1 MTIEDK
7 LKLVKREREAR
18 SRSQKIEKTWEQ
30 INANDELS
38 VKEKLQ
44 KLITLSGGKKERK
57 AAVVPSET
65 LRREPV
71 LFLEN
76 PYVLDAHYGKI
87 PISLG
92 LDVRGDVLAFLSR
105 EPAFADLD
113 LSSALFIDLETTG
126 LSGGTG
132 TVAFLVGMGFYRD
145 QKFNVVQFFLGD
157 LAEEERMIEE
167 LSLFF
172 RQMNF
177 RSVVTY
183 NGKGFDLPILETRFA
198 LKRKPFP
205 LSDLPHLDFLF
216 SARSLWKH
224 KYDNCRLFNLARE
237 VVEADRSED
246 IPSAEI
252 PARYFEYIRSGDFSL
267 IEPILY
273 HNQEDILSLLGVV
286 VIGALLLSED
296 GSGIDECRS
305 DGMDLFG
312 VGNLF
317 EKAGHIERSLRYF
330 ERALEGNLTGEI
342 SLLIKR
348 KLSLHFKK
356 NEDWDKA
363 VALWEE
369 LASMEQPFSFREL
382 AMYYEHREK
391 KYEEARK
398 MAEHGLALSLPIS
411 PFYRRDFARRLE
423 RLNERIR
430 KQKGGAHA

>member
-7 LKLVKREREAR
+7 LKLIKKEREAR
-18 SRSQKIEKTWEQ
+18 SRSQKIEKAWEN
-30 INANDELS
+30 IDKNAELS

-44 KLITLSGGKKERK
+44 KLITLTGGEKEKKT
-57 AAVVPSET
+57 AAPPLEPC
-65 LRREPV
+65 RREPL

-76 PYVLDAHYGKI
+76 PYVLDARYGKI

-105 EPAFADLD
+105 DPAFASLD

-157 LAEEERMIEE
+157 LAAEDRMIEE
-167 LSLFF
+167 LTLFF

-183 NGKGFDLPILETRFA
+183 NGKAFDLPLLETRFA

-205 LSDLPHLDFLF
+205 LADLPHLDFLF
-216 SARSLWKH
+216 SARNLWKH
-224 KYDNCRLFNLARE
+224 KYESCRLYNLARE

-252 PARYFEYIRSGDFSL
+252 PARYFEYLRSGDFSL

-273 HNQEDILSLLGVV
+273 HNQEDILSLLGIVI
-286 VIGALLLSED
+286 IGAVLLSEN
-296 GSGIDECRS
+296 GEENEELGG

-330 ERALEGNLTGEI
+330 EKALEGKLTGEI
-342 SLLIKR
+342 SLLIKK
-348 KLSLHFKK
+348 KLSLQFKK
-356 NEDWDKA
+356 IFICLKIWIIFCNSK
-363 VALWEE
+363 
-369 LASMEQPFSFREL
+369 
-382 AMYYEHREK
+382 
-391 KYEEARK
+391 
-398 MAEHGLALSLPIS
+398 
-411 PFYRRDFARRLE
+411 
-423 RLNERIR
+423 
-430 KQKGGAHA
+430 